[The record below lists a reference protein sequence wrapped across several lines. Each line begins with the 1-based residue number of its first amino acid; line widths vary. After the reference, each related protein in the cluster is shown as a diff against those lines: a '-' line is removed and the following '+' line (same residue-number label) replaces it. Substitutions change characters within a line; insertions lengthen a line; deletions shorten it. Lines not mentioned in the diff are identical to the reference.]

1 MGLTSKYCDK
11 DIKHDEDDDGEDK
24 RMTEGKWRRKA
35 IKTVLFK
42 NIVFIAYAPLRH
54 KSPLP
59 LTILPIAIGGV
70 RPSPTIL
77 CRSSGSRTGAACQ
90 PRQRHQRDFPSPFLS
105 PSSPESDRSTE
116 SNAAPLMPRL
126 HLRLN
131 PHPRTQFS
139 ILSVSITA
147 HSPLTF
153 SPPIYRTFSTSR
165 AFIPRAINNR

>member
-1 MGLTSKYCDK
+1 MAAQGN
-11 DIKHDEDDDGEDK
+11 EDDLDPSD
-24 RMTEGKWRRKA
+24 
-35 IKTVLFK
+35 VLFK
-42 NIVFIAYAPLRH
+42 TL
-54 KSPLP
+54 SS
-59 LTILPIAIGGV
+59 
-70 RPSPTIL
+70 SPTLRFVISH
-77 CRSSGSRTGAACQ
+77 RSRLRFSPSLQLRWGTPEPDYTSQIVRIPNWSSALASPTTSEG
-90 PRQRHQRDFPSPFLS
+90 FPSPFLS
-105 PSSPESDRSTE
+105 PSFPASDRSTE